1 MEKGQGPAK
10 PCLPVRFTPRLQV
23 AAMKKTVSADRT
35 YIDYTHGSFGVRVR
49 ENTCQRIE
57 KVHLNSGWFE
67 RGPAYTVPVHDRF
80 EKAFS
85 NDAQLSP
92 LWVFDLNGP
101 EHYETGKEL
110 RKLMRGELAFK
121 DVVVVFTE

>member
-1 MEKGQGPAK
+1 M
-10 PCLPVRFTPRLQV
+10 
-23 AAMKKTVSADRT
+23 
-35 YIDYTHGSFGVRVR
+35 RVR

-57 KVHLNSGWFE
+57 KVHLNSARFE
-67 RGPAYTVPVHDRF
+67 RGPAYTVPVYDRF

-92 LWVFDLNGP
+92 HWVFDLDGL

-110 RKLMRGELAFK
+110 RKLMCGELAFK
-121 DVVVVFTE
+121 DAVVVFTD